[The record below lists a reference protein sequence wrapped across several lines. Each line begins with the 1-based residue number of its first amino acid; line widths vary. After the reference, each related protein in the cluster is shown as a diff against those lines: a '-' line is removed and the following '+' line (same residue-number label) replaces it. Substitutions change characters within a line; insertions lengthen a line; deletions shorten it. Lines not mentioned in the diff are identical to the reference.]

1 MQQFVQQFEIGPFL
15 SFPTMAERG
24 QLNLTVMES
33 AEPEMNYFALI
44 KSADT
49 VVQVNLLDRNCST
62 FLKSMGFDKRVPR
75 SLAIVQNTPNTI
87 QQ

>member
-15 SFPTMAERG
+15 SFLTMAERG
-24 QLNLTVMES
+24 QLNRIVMES
-33 AEPEMNYFALI
+33 AELGMSYFALI

-49 VVQVNLLDRNCST
+49 VVQVNLPDGNCSMS
-62 FLKSMGFDKRVPR
+62 LKSMGFDKRVPR
-75 SLAIVQNTPNTI
+75 SPAIVQNTPNTI